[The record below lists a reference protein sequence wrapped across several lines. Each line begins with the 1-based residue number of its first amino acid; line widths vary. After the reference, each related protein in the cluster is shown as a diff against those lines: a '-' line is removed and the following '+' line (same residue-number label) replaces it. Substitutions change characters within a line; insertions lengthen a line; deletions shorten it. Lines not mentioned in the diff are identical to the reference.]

1 MPTTEMKVVHVGM
14 VNSSHQNQFP
24 TLLSD
29 CHHISLCY
37 QELLRKTSDY
47 SRQLNPAAKL
57 RHFTVSVPP
66 GWDFSQCS
74 GRGDRLGTYSRP
86 LSQPDILIGDSHPVF
101 GSHPWTL
108 QNQGCGKKGLLINL
122 PQSFLQSTS
131 LDSDVRG
138 KDQKDIQYI

>member
-1 MPTTEMKVVHVGM
+1 MSV
-14 VNSSHQNQFP
+14 F
-24 TLLSD
+24 
-29 CHHISLCY
+29 C
-37 QELLRKTSDY
+37 QELVLKTSDY
-47 SRQLNPAAKL
+47 SRQLNPGGGL
-57 RHFTVSVPP
+57 REWRVSTVIPP

-74 GRGDRLGTYSRP
+74 GRGARLGTYSRP
-86 LSQPDILIGDSHPVF
+86 LSQPDILIGSSHPVF

-138 KDQKDIQYI
+138 KFQKDIQYLYSIQYRVDQF